1 MLVGSEVKSPR
12 SGKTTIGEAYAH
24 AKDGELWLVNSY
36 IPEYTQASRFNHEP
50 KRTRKLLVHKR
61 EAAKLAAAIQ
71 REGMTLIPLKLYF
84 NAKGRAKIELG
95 VAKGKKLHDKRETEK
110 QRDWQRDKARLL
122 RDEGVRRV
130 RQAER
135 LGERNGPAAI
145 SSRMRAALRFKRA
158 AGLLRRYLGLADARL
173 FGCRRVQRRLGRVR
187 GFFFQPQGLQTDG
200 FGVRF
205 GPFFLQIREYLPVAA
220 FAGGRLVFG
229 LEHRIQSVSI
239 CLPWATIAHRTPI
252 TTV

>member
-1 MLVGSEVKSPR
+1 MAKKKEDGFKIIADNRKARYAYAIEETLEAGIMLVGSEVKSLR

-110 QRDWQRDKARLL
+110 QRDWQRDKARL
-122 RDEGVRRV
+122 
-130 RQAER
+130 
-135 LGERNGPAAI
+135 
-145 SSRMRAALRFKRA
+145 MRAK
-158 AGLLRRYLGLADARL
+158 G
-173 FGCRRVQRRLGRVR
+173 
-187 GFFFQPQGLQTDG
+187 
-200 FGVRF
+200 
-205 GPFFLQIREYLPVAA
+205 
-220 FAGGRLVFG
+220 
-229 LEHRIQSVSI
+229 
-239 CLPWATIAHRTPI
+239 
-252 TTV
+252 